1 MSIIEKAFHHEE
13 SKINVVKCN
22 DDIWFK
28 GRDISNALGY
38 ENPGKAIRIHVDSD
52 DKMPINELLTV
63 SKGGPNPTPSK
74 GGPKSG
80 LPSETNYQR
89 STIYINE
96 SGLYT
101 LIFTSKLESAK
112 ILMKWV
118 TSEVL
123 PSTKKS
129 GSYVMPMDVGD
140 KFNNALTFRIENE
153 TDLHVKVV
161 SFLKKRLP
169 YSIFVAPLGENQDTS
184 IKRIDSFNKGT

>member
-1 MSIIEKAFHHEE
+1 MSIIEKAFHYEE

-28 GRDISNALGY
+28 GRDIANVLGY

-52 DKMPINELLTV
+52 DKMPIDELLTV
-63 SKGGPNPTPSK
+63 SKGGSESDPPSK

-112 ILMKWV
+112 IFMKWV

-123 PSTKKS
+123 PSIRKT
-129 GSYVMPMDVGD
+129 GSYVMPIDVGH
-140 KFNNALTFRIENE
+140 KFNNALTF
-153 TDLHVKVV
+153 TQV
-161 SFLKKRLP
+161 
-169 YSIFVAPLGENQDTS
+169 T
-184 IKRIDSFNKGT
+184 